1 MTDQVFRKGQLI
13 FSEGD
18 EATGLYVVIS
28 GRVKIFKLS
37 VQKVENLS
45 LEISK
50 GQLSSVLGTV
60 PETLSRILTKMID
73 SRLIRLKGIR
83 GIQMLDHKGLQDLV
97 RSETRLH

>member
-1 MTDQVFRKGQLI
+1 
-13 FSEGD
+13 
-18 EATGLYVVIS
+18 VVIS